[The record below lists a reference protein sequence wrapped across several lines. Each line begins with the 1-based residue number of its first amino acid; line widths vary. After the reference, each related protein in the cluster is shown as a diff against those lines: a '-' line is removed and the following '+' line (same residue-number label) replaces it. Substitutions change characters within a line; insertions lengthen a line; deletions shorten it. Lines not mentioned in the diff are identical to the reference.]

1 MTARSR
7 SQDSSVP
14 LPLLFQLSHPLYESR
29 IFPEM
34 VQIGIIFKQRMTGKT
49 VIRRRL
55 QPIDGLLSLFH
66 HRISA
71 SDVISG
77 MVKVAEAL
85 SPFHRAS
92 DLGLSLILAAVQG
105 CDQGLDA
112 RKQSYVCMP
121 RIIFQE
127 LFDYGRRFVSSSK
140 MQ

>member
-1 MTARSR
+1 MI
-7 SQDSSVP
+7 QI
-14 LPLLFQLSHPLYESR
+14 R
-29 IFPEM
+29 I
-34 VQIGIIFKQRMTGKT
+34 ILKQWITGKT
-49 VIRRRL
+49 AIRRHL
-55 QPIDGLLSLFH
+55 KPPGSFLSLFH

-85 SPFHRAS
+85 SPFRRAS
-92 DLGLSLILAAVQG
+92 DLVFSLILAAVQG

-112 RKQSYVCMP
+112 RKQSYVCIP